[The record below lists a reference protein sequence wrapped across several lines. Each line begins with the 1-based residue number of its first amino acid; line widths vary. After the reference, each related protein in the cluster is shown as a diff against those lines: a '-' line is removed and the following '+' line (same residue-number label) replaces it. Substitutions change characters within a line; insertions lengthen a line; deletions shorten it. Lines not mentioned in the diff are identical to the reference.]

1 MTFEFENKLKN
12 WHKKKENFKFLV
24 VERKMNVS
32 PSILKKTLDVKILV
46 FVGLLFLS
54 INVIVRGSENENDL
68 HFFEQNYVSILV
80 FKFYAKL

>member
-1 MTFEFENKLKN
+1 
-12 WHKKKENFKFLV
+12 
-24 VERKMNVS
+24 MNVS

-68 HFFEQNYVSILV
+68 HFFEQNYVSFLV
-80 FKFYAKL
+80 FKFYSKL